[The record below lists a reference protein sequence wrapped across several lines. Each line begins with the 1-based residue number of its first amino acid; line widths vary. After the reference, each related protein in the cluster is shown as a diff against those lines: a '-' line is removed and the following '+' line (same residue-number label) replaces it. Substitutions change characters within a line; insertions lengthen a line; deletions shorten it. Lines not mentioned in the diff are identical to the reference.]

1 MKRTKYTPE
10 LNLETSKQSIEKRY
24 LVFGDSGL
32 SSTAKT
38 LTIEAANDS
47 HLMDFIALGA
57 KVLPY
62 PPSVLPNLAQFRA
75 ISAPD
80 QHHFNYFSSKA
91 LVIEHQKCFQGEI
104 TKQTLGMFISRL
116 RAQLDPYFDRTHIG
130 SIQIKQISEFIL
142 HLQNQAIKPITI
154 KQYLG
159 LLKRILQIALDE
171 GAIYKLPTFP
181 KLKTKS
187 IPRGSFSLPEYW
199 ALVKASKQLADPIS
213 GKDEKIV
220 LTHRSTSAGAYKKR
234 DSVPLEMR
242 WLIRFM
248 VNSFIRPVDIK
259 LIQHKHI
266 EVIMGPS
273 TYLRLNL
280 PETKRHTGQV
290 VTMRAANSVYQS
302 LKQYQ
307 ESRGYGKPNDYL
319 FLPEA
324 KDREGAIQ
332 LLTTHFRKI
341 LEKANLRAGQY
352 GQLRTLYS
360 LRHTA
365 ITFRLLYGN
374 GIDLLTLARNA
385 RTSVE
390 MIERFYSSNLTAE
403 MNIAMLQSK
412 RGKVNLI

>member
-1 MKRTKYTPE
+1 MIIYE
-10 LNLETSKQSIEKRY
+10 HNSLNS
-24 LVFGDSGL
+24 F
-32 SSTAKT
+32 
-38 LTIEAANDS
+38 EAANDAS
-47 HLMDFIALGA
+47 LLDHN
-57 KVLPY
+57 VLNQLP
-62 PPSVLPNLAQFRA
+62 VLKAIPIHQDEQFRT
-75 ISAPD
+75 ITGLE
-80 QHHFNYFSSKA
+80 QHSFHYFADKA
-91 LVIEHQKCFQGEI
+91 LALEQQKYIQGDI

-116 RAQLDPYFDRTHIG
+116 RAQLIPYFSGSHIS
-130 SIQIKQISEFIL
+130 SIQLKQISEFIL
-142 HLQNQAIKPITI
+142 HLQSQPIKAITI

-159 LLKRILQIALDE
+159 LLKRILQISLDD
-171 GAIYKLPTFP
+171 GAIYKMPTFP

-187 IPRGSFSLPEYW
+187 VPRGSFSLSEYR
-199 ALVKASKQLADPIS
+199 AIVKASQELSFSWGLESVAS
-213 GKDEKIV
+213 
-220 LTHRSTSAGAYKKR
+220 HRSTAAGAFKKQE
-234 DSVPLEMR
+234 SVPVEMK

-266 EVIMGPS
+266 EIITGSS

-290 VTMRAANSVYQS
+290 VTMRAANAIYQS
-302 LKQYQ
+302 IQAYQ
-307 ESRGYGKPNDYL
+307 ASRGYGDPDDYL
-319 FLPEA
+319 FLPEV
-324 KDREGAIQ
+324 KDRDGAIQ
-332 LLTTHFRKI
+332 LITTHFRKV
-341 LEKANLRAGQY
+341 LEQSKLRSGQY

-403 MNIAMLQSK
+403 MNIEMLQSK
-412 RGKVNLI
+412 RTKSS

>member
-1 MKRTKYTPE
+1 
-10 LNLETSKQSIEKRY
+10 
-24 LVFGDSGL
+24 
-32 SSTAKT
+32 
-38 LTIEAANDS
+38 
-47 HLMDFIALGA
+47 
-57 KVLPY
+57 
-62 PPSVLPNLAQFRA
+62 
-75 ISAPD
+75 
-80 QHHFNYFSSKA
+80 
-91 LVIEHQKCFQGEI
+91 
-104 TKQTLGMFISRL
+104 
-116 RAQLDPYFDRTHIG
+116 
-130 SIQIKQISEFIL
+130 
-142 HLQNQAIKPITI
+142 
-154 KQYLG
+154 LG
-159 LLKRILQIALDE
+159 LLKRILQIALDD

-199 ALVKASKQLADPIS
+199 ALVKASKKLVDT
-213 GKDEKIV
+213 KDDGHENL
-220 LTHRSTSAGAYKKR
+220 LTHRSTSAGAFKKR
-234 DSVPLEMR
+234 DTVPFEMR

-266 EVIMGPS
+266 EVITGPS

-302 LKQYQ
+302 LKQHQ

-341 LEKANLRAGQY
+341 LEKANLRTGQY
-352 GQLRTLYS
+352 GQQRTLYS

-403 MNIAMLQSK
+403 MNIEMLQSK
-412 RGKVNLI
+412 RSKANLI

>member
-1 MKRTKYTPE
+1 MIFYE
-10 LNLETSKQSIEKRY
+10 HHFLNS
-24 LVFGDSGL
+24 F
-32 SSTAKT
+32 
-38 LTIEAANDS
+38 EAANDAC
-47 HLMDFIALGA
+47 LMDSGVLSAL
-57 KVLPY
+57 VLPHTSSTA
-62 PPSVLPNLAQFRA
+62 PKIEQFRA

-80 QHHFNYFSSKA
+80 EHHFHYFANKA
-91 LVIEHQKCFQGEI
+91 LLLEHQKCFQGDI

-116 RAQLDPYFDRTHIG
+116 RAQLGPYFDQTHIG

-142 HLQNQAIKPITI
+142 HLQDQCIKPITI

-159 LLKRILQIALDE
+159 LLKRILQIALDD
-171 GAIYKLPTFP
+171 GAVYKLPTFP

-199 ALVKASKQLADPIS
+199 ALVKASKQLADPVI
-213 GKDEKIV
+213 GEDEKIV
-220 LTHRSTSAGAYKKR
+220 LTHRSTSAGAFKKR
-234 DSVPLEMR
+234 DTVPLEMR

-266 EVIMGPS
+266 EVITGAS

-302 LKQYQ
+302 LKQHQ

-341 LEKANLRAGQY
+341 LEKANLRTGQY

-403 MNIAMLQSK
+403 MNIEMLQSK
-412 RGKVNLI
+412 RAKSHLI

>member
-1 MKRTKYTPE
+1 M
-10 LNLETSKQSIEKRY
+10 NS
-24 LVFGDSGL
+24 F
-32 SSTAKT
+32 
-38 LTIEAANDS
+38 EAANDACLLDS
-47 HLMDFIALGA
+47 GVLSA

-62 PPSVLPNLAQFRA
+62 PPSVLPNLAEFQS

-80 QHHFNYFSSKA
+80 QHHFNYFSNKA
-91 LVIEHQKCFQGEI
+91 LLIEHQKCFQGDI
-104 TKQTLGMFISRL
+104 TKQTLVMFISRL
-116 RAQLDPYFDRTHIG
+116 RAQLDPYFDRVHIG
-130 SIQIKQISEFIL
+130 SIQIKQISVFIL
-142 HLQNQAIKPITI
+142 HLQKQGIKPITI

-159 LLKRILQIALDE
+159 LLKRILQIALDD

-187 IPRGSFSLPEYW
+187 VPRGSFSLPEYW
-199 ALVKASKQLADPIS
+199 ALVKASKQLVDEV
-213 GKDEKIV
+213 GDGDEKRV

-234 DSVPLEMR
+234 ATVPLEIR

-266 EVIMGPS
+266 EVITGPS

-290 VTMRAANSVYQS
+290 VTMRAANGVYQS
-302 LKQYQ
+302 LMQYQ
-307 ESRGYGKPNDYL
+307 ASRGYGKPNDYL

-332 LLTTHFRKI
+332 LLTTHFRKV
-341 LEKANLRAGQY
+341 LEKANLRTGQY

-403 MNIAMLQSK
+403 MNIDMLQSK
-412 RGKVNLI
+412 RIKPNLL

>member
-1 MKRTKYTPE
+1 MIFYE
-10 LNLETSKQSIEKRY
+10 HHSLNS
-24 LVFGDSGL
+24 F
-32 SSTAKT
+32 
-38 LTIEAANDS
+38 EAANDACLLDS
-47 HLMDFIALGA
+47 GVLSAQ
-57 KVLPY
+57 VLPCVSA
-62 PPSVLPNLAQFRA
+62 PAALDKFRA

-80 QHHFNYFSSKA
+80 EHHFRYFANKA
-91 LVIEHQKCFQGEI
+91 LLQEHQKCFQGDI

-116 RAQLDPYFDRTHIG
+116 RAQLGPYFDQTHIG

-142 HLQNQAIKPITI
+142 HLQDQSIKPITI

-159 LLKRILQIALDE
+159 LLKRILQIALDD

-199 ALVKASKQLADPIS
+199 ALVKASKQLADPVY
-213 GKDEKIV
+213 GEDEKTV
-220 LTHRSTSAGAYKKR
+220 LTHRSTSAGAFKKR
-234 DSVPLEMR
+234 DTVPLEMR

-266 EVIMGPS
+266 EVITGPS

-341 LEKANLRAGQY
+341 LEKASLRTGQY

-403 MNIAMLQSK
+403 MNIEMLQSK
-412 RGKVNLI
+412 RLKSHLI

>member
-1 MKRTKYTPE
+1 
-10 LNLETSKQSIEKRY
+10 
-24 LVFGDSGL
+24 
-32 SSTAKT
+32 
-38 LTIEAANDS
+38 
-47 HLMDFIALGA
+47 
-57 KVLPY
+57 
-62 PPSVLPNLAQFRA
+62 
-75 ISAPD
+75 
-80 QHHFNYFSSKA
+80 
-91 LVIEHQKCFQGEI
+91 
-104 TKQTLGMFISRL
+104 
-116 RAQLDPYFDRTHIG
+116 
-130 SIQIKQISEFIL
+130 
-142 HLQNQAIKPITI
+142 
-154 KQYLG
+154 
-159 LLKRILQIALDE
+159 
-171 GAIYKLPTFP
+171 
-181 KLKTKS
+181 
-187 IPRGSFSLPEYW
+187 
-199 ALVKASKQLADPIS
+199 
-213 GKDEKIV
+213 
-220 LTHRSTSAGAYKKR
+220 
-234 DSVPLEMR
+234 MR

-259 LIQHKHI
+259 LILHKHI
-266 EVIMGPS
+266 EVVTGPN

-302 LKQYQ
+302 LKQHQ

-341 LEKANLRAGQY
+341 LEKANLRIGQY

-403 MNIAMLQSK
+403 MNIEMLQSK
-412 RGKVNLI
+412 RSKVNLI

>member
-1 MKRTKYTPE
+1 MIFYE
-10 LNLETSKQSIEKRY
+10 HHSLNS
-24 LVFGDSGL
+24 F
-32 SSTAKT
+32 
-38 LTIEAANDS
+38 EAANDAS
-47 HLMDFIALGA
+47 LMDS
-57 KVLPY
+57 
-62 PPSVLPNLAQFRA
+62 SVLSAKILSYVPAASTNLAQFLA

-159 LLKRILQIALDE
+159 LLKRILQIALND

-187 IPRGSFSLPEYW
+187 IPRGSFSLSEYW

-213 GKDEKIV
+213 GNDEKIV

-319 FLPEA
+319 FLPEV

>member
-1 MKRTKYTPE
+1 MIFYE
-10 LNLETSKQSIEKRY
+10 HHSLNS
-24 LVFGDSGL
+24 F
-32 SSTAKT
+32 
-38 LTIEAANDS
+38 EAANDAC
-47 HLMDFIALGA
+47 LMDPGVLSA
-57 KVLPY
+57 KVLPFI
-62 PPSVLPNLAQFRA
+62 SAAMPNIEQFRG

-80 QHHFNYFSSKA
+80 QHHFSYFSQKA
-91 LVIEHQKCFQGEI
+91 LLIEQQKCFQGDI

-130 SIQIKQISEFIL
+130 AIQIKQIAAFIL
-142 HLQNQAIKPITI
+142 HLQDQAIKPITI

-159 LLKRILQIALDE
+159 LLKRILSIALEE
-171 GAIYKLPTFP
+171 GAIYKLPIFP

-187 IPRGSFSLPEYW
+187 IPRGSFSLLEYR
-199 ALVKASKQLADPIS
+199 ALVKISKQLSDINNPAYEMSHRDTS
-213 GKDEKIV
+213 G
-220 LTHRSTSAGAYKKR
+220 GAFKKR
-234 DSVPLEMR
+234 LTVPIEMP

-248 VNSFIRPVDIK
+248 VNSFVRPVDIK

-266 EVIMGPS
+266 EVISGPN

-290 VTMRAANSVYQS
+290 VTMRAANGVYQS
-302 LKQYQ
+302 LKQHQ
-307 ESRGYGKPNDYL
+307 ESRGYGKPTDYL
-319 FLPEA
+319 FLPEV

-332 LLTTHFRKI
+332 LMTTHFRKI
-341 LEKANLRAGQY
+341 LEQASLRTGQY

-403 MNIAMLQSK
+403 MNIEMLQSK
-412 RGKVNLI
+412 RMKQHFL

>member
-1 MKRTKYTPE
+1 MIFYE
-10 LNLETSKQSIEKRY
+10 HHSLNS
-24 LVFGDSGL
+24 F
-32 SSTAKT
+32 
-38 LTIEAANDS
+38 EAANDAS
-47 HLMDFIALGA
+47 LMDSGVLSA
-57 KVLPY
+57 KILSYVPAA
-62 PPSVLPNLAQFRA
+62 STNLAQFRA
-75 ISAPD
+75 ITAPD
-80 QHHFNYFSSKA
+80 QHHFNYFSSRA
-91 LVIEHQKCFQGEI
+91 LLIEHQKCFQGDI

-187 IPRGSFSLPEYW
+187 IPRGSFGLPEYR
-199 ALVKASKQLADPIS
+199 ALVRASKQLADIS
-213 GKDEKIV
+213 NDGHENI

-234 DSVPLEMR
+234 ATVPLEMR

-266 EVIMGPS
+266 EVIVGPN

-341 LEKANLRAGQY
+341 LEKANLRTGQY

-403 MNIAMLQSK
+403 MNIEMLQSK
-412 RGKVNLI
+412 RIKPQLI

>member
-1 MKRTKYTPE
+1 MIFYE
-10 LNLETSKQSIEKRY
+10 HHSLNS
-24 LVFGDSGL
+24 F
-32 SSTAKT
+32 
-38 LTIEAANDS
+38 EAANDAC
-47 HLMDFIALGA
+47 LMDSGVLNAQ
-57 KVLPY
+57 VLPY
-62 PPSVLPNLAQFRA
+62 VSPATPGLEQFRA

-80 QHHFNYFSSKA
+80 ELHFHFFANMA
-91 LVIEHQKCFQGEI
+91 LLLEHQKCFQGDI

-116 RAQLDPYFDRTHIG
+116 RAQLGPYFDGIHIG

-142 HLQNQAIKPITI
+142 YLQNQAIKPITI

-159 LLKRILQIALDE
+159 LLKRILQIALDD

-199 ALVKASKQLADPIS
+199 SLVKASKQLIDKVDDAD
-213 GKDEKIV
+213 KKIP
-220 LTHRSTSAGAYKKR
+220 THRSTSAGAFKKR
-234 DSVPLEMR
+234 DTVPLEMR

-266 EVIMGPS
+266 EVITGAS

-341 LEKANLRAGQY
+341 LEKANLRTGQY

-403 MNIAMLQSK
+403 MNIEMLQSK
-412 RGKVNLI
+412 RIKPQLI

>member
-1 MKRTKYTPE
+1 MIFYE
-10 LNLETSKQSIEKRY
+10 YYSLN
-24 LVFGDSGL
+24 FF
-32 SSTAKT
+32 
-38 LTIEAANDS
+38 EAANDAC
-47 HLMDFIALGA
+47 LMDSGVLSAQ
-57 KVLPY
+57 VLPY
-62 PPSVLPNLAQFRA
+62 VLSAPPKIEQFRA

-80 QHHFNYFSSKA
+80 EHHFHYFANKA
-91 LVIEHQKCFQGEI
+91 LLMEHQKCFQGDI

-116 RAQLDPYFDRTHIG
+116 RAQLGPYFDKTHIG
-130 SIQIKQISEFIL
+130 SIQIKHIAEFIL
-142 HLQNQAIKPITI
+142 HLQDQSIKAITI

-159 LLKRILQIALDE
+159 LLKRILQIALDD

-187 IPRGSFSLPEYW
+187 TPRGSFSLPEYW
-199 ALVKASKQLADPIS
+199 ALVKASKQLAD
-213 GKDEKIV
+213 GADEGHEKV
-220 LTHRSTSAGAYKKR
+220 LTHRSTSGGAFKKR
-234 DSVPLEMR
+234 ETVPLEMR

-266 EVIMGPS
+266 EIITGPS

-319 FLPEA
+319 FLPEV

-332 LLTTHFRKI
+332 LITTHFRKI
-341 LEKANLRAGQY
+341 LEKAKLRSGQY
-352 GQLRTLYS
+352 GQFRTLYS

-403 MNIAMLQSK
+403 MNIEMLQSK
-412 RGKVNLI
+412 RIKPHLI

>member
-1 MKRTKYTPE
+1 MIFYE
-10 LNLETSKQSIEKRY
+10 HHSLNS
-24 LVFGDSGL
+24 F
-32 SSTAKT
+32 
-38 LTIEAANDS
+38 EAANDAC
-47 HLMDFIALGA
+47 LMDSGVLSA
-57 KVLPY
+57 KDMSYAPT
-62 PPSVLPNLAQFRA
+62 VLPNLAEFKA
-75 ISAPD
+75 ISGSN
-80 QHHFNYFSSKA
+80 QHHFNYFSNKA
-91 LVIEHQKCFQGEI
+91 LLIEHQKCFQGDI

-116 RAQLDPYFDRTHIG
+116 RAQLNPYFDHAHIG

-171 GAIYKLPTFP
+171 GTIYKLPSFP

-199 ALVKASKQLADPIS
+199 ALVKASKKLADPVK
-213 GKDEKIV
+213 GEV
-220 LTHRSTSAGAYKKR
+220 LTHRSTSSGAYKKR
-234 DSVPLEMR
+234 VTVPFEMR

-266 EVIMGPS
+266 EIITGPS

-290 VTMRAANSVYQS
+290 VTMRAANGVYQS

-307 ESRGYGKPNDYL
+307 ESRGYGKPTDYL

-341 LEKANLRAGQY
+341 LEKANLRTGQY

-403 MNIAMLQSK
+403 MNIEMLQSK
-412 RGKVNLI
+412 RIRP

>member
-1 MKRTKYTPE
+1 MIFYE
-10 LNLETSKQSIEKRY
+10 HHSLNS
-24 LVFGDSGL
+24 F
-32 SSTAKT
+32 
-38 LTIEAANDS
+38 EAANDAS
-47 HLMDFIALGA
+47 LMDSGALSA
-57 KVLPY
+57 KVLSYVPAATT
-62 PPSVLPNLAQFRA
+62 NLAQFRA

-80 QHHFNYFSSKA
+80 EHHFNHFSSKA
-91 LVIEHQKCFQGEI
+91 LLIEHQKCFQGDI

-142 HLQNQAIKPITI
+142 HLQNQSIKPITI

-159 LLKRILQIALDE
+159 LLKRILQIALDD

-187 IPRGSFSLPEYW
+187 APRGSFSLPEYW
-199 ALVKASKQLADPIS
+199 ALVKASKQLADPIC
-213 GKDEKIV
+213 GEDEKIQ
-220 LTHRSTSAGAYKKR
+220 LTHRSTATGAFKKR
-234 DSVPLEMR
+234 ATVPFEMR

-266 EVIMGPS
+266 EVITGPS

-290 VTMRAANSVYQS
+290 VTMRAANGVYQS
-302 LKQYQ
+302 LKKYQ
-307 ESRGYGKPNDYL
+307 ESRGYGKPSDYL

-324 KDREGAIQ
+324 TDREGAIQ
-332 LLTTHFRKI
+332 LLTTHFRKT
-341 LEKANLRAGQY
+341 LEKANLRTGQY

-403 MNIAMLQSK
+403 MNIEMLQSK
-412 RGKVNLI
+412 RSKTNLI

>member
-1 MKRTKYTPE
+1 MIFYE
-10 LNLETSKQSIEKRY
+10 HHSLNS
-24 LVFGDSGL
+24 F
-32 SSTAKT
+32 
-38 LTIEAANDS
+38 EAANDAS
-47 HLMDFIALGA
+47 LMDSGVLSA
-57 KVLPY
+57 KILPY
-62 PPSVLPNLAQFRA
+62 APAVSTNLAQFRA

-80 QHHFNYFSSKA
+80 EHHFRYFANKA
-91 LVIEHQKCFQGEI
+91 LLLEHQKCFQGDI

-130 SIQIKQISEFIL
+130 SIQIKQISELIL
-142 HLQNQAIKPITI
+142 HLQDQSIKPITI

-159 LLKRILQIALDE
+159 LLKRILQIALDD

-199 ALVKASKQLADPIS
+199 ALVKASKQLV
-213 GKDEKIV
+213 DEDGNEHEKP
-220 LTHRSTSAGAYKKR
+220 LTHRSTSAGAFKKR
-234 DSVPLEMR
+234 GTVPLEMR

-266 EVIMGPS
+266 EVITGPS

-290 VTMRAANSVYQS
+290 VTLRAANGVYQS

-341 LEKANLRAGQY
+341 LEKANLRTGQY

-412 RGKVNLI
+412 RIKTQLI

>member
-1 MKRTKYTPE
+1 MIFYKHDS
-10 LNLETSKQSIEKRY
+10 LNS
-24 LVFGDSGL
+24 F
-32 SSTAKT
+32 
-38 LTIEAANDS
+38 EAANDAC
-47 HLMDFIALGA
+47 LMDSGVLSA

-62 PPSVLPNLAQFRA
+62 PLSITPDLLEFRA

-80 QHHFNYFSSKA
+80 QHHFNYFSNKA
-91 LVIEHQKCFQGEI
+91 LLIEHQKCFQGDI

-130 SIQIKQISEFIL
+130 SIQIKQIAEFIL
-142 HLQNQAIKPITI
+142 HLQNRAIKPITI

-159 LLKRILQIALDE
+159 LLKRILQIALDD

-187 IPRGSFSLPEYW
+187 IPRGSFSLSEYW
-199 ALVKASKQLADPIS
+199 MLVKASKELVDTEDDGHI
-213 GKDEKIV
+213 KV
-220 LTHRSTSAGAYKKR
+220 FTHRNTSAGAFKKR
-234 DSVPLEMR
+234 QTVPLEMR

-266 EVIMGPS
+266 EVITGPS

-290 VTMRAANSVYQS
+290 VTMRAANGVYQS
-302 LKQYQ
+302 LKKYQ
-307 ESRGYGKPNDYL
+307 ASRGYGKPNDYL

-341 LEKANLRAGQY
+341 LEKAKLRTGQY

-403 MNIAMLQSK
+403 MNIEMLQSK
-412 RGKVNLI
+412 RSKINLV